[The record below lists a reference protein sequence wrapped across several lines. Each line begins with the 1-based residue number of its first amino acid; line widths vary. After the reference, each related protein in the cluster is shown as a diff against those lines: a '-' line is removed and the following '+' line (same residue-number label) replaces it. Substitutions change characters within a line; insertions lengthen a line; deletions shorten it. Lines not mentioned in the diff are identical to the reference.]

1 MSSVNADITK
11 IDSFEANFEQSVMNE
26 KQDVIRYFGHVLAT
40 KPQYALWQYSKPV
53 EKEIYITKQNVTII
67 EPEIEQV
74 IIRRIQNNFN
84 FFKMIEDAKEIKK
97 DIYITQIKGIE
108 YTIKLNKNLI
118 KSISYKD
125 EFENS
130 IIISFTQQIQNSK
143 IDRMVFTPKI
153 PLEYDI
159 IRD

>member
-11 IDSFEANFEQSVMNE
+11 IDSFEADFEQSVMNE

-74 IIRRIQNNFN
+74 IIRRIRNNFN

-97 DIYITQIKGIE
+97 DIYITKIKDIE
-108 YTIKLNKNLI
+108 YTIKLDKNLI

-125 EFENS
+125 EFENN

-143 IDRMVFTPKI
+143 IDTIVFTPKV